1 MQSADERITEEFLR
15 WSFRGQG
22 ITVWPDPVSPEPAFM
37 PYRRSLASADPASD
51 DGRKP
56 TALSS
61 FLRGLSNRLASP
73 APVEEVAEIAESEPR
88 SLVRGDLSEIQILA
102 PADQTF
108 RIEDYDCFLAGIG
121 ACAEP
126 VAFEILT
133 DEKGISAQFAA
144 SPTDLPQLRG
154 QLEAFFPESIFVER
168 EGALRR
174 AWDSAAGEY
183 FAAAEF
189 SLEREFVLPVVAA
202 RLDMFV
208 GLVALM
214 DGLREG
220 EMGVFQVIAEPVR
233 HPWAEH
239 ALRSV
244 TDDSGKALFDN
255 APELF
260 SGAKEKV
267 SVPLYAAVVRA
278 AFRGGDSDRIEALVA
293 SIASTLR
300 AFEGEGGNHLVL
312 AGNDEYPGDE
322 HAEDVLLRQSRR
334 SGIILNA
341 HELSALV
348 HLPSEDIRSSKF
360 VRHDRATRSA
370 PATVT
375 SREGVLLGHN
385 LHAGISTPVRLNP
398 EQRLRHTHI
407 IGASGTG
414 KSTLL
419 FNLVRHDI
427 ESGGGLAVLDP
438 HGDLV
443 DRILG
448 VIPAERVKD
457 VVLLDPSDADYPV
470 GFNILHAHSEL
481 EKTLLAS
488 DLVSVFQRLS
498 TSWGDQMGSVL
509 SHAVLAFLESDK
521 GGSLLDLRRFLL
533 EPAFR
538 AAFLETVRDPEV
550 VYYWRH
556 GFSQLTG
563 NKSVGPILTRLETF
577 LTPKSIR
584 YIVAQRE
591 NRLDFADI
599 LDTGKIFLA
608 KLSQGAIGR
617 ENSYLLGTLL
627 VSKFQQLAMARQGR
641 AEKDRRDFF
650 LYIDEFHNFMTP
662 SMAEILAG
670 ARKYRMGLVLAH
682 QELRQLERDREVSSA
697 VMGNAYSRIS
707 FRVGD
712 ADARAL
718 EAGFS
723 HFASR
728 DLQNLGTGEAVCRIE
743 RSDFDFNLKVIL
755 PTLPDDAE
763 ALERRREVIAASR
776 IAYGRPRADVETA
789 LGLSRE
795 AQGSTPLPTIEPTP
809 LRIEN
814 PAQPVPVPTRTEISP
829 VKTLSALPP
838 SPGRGGQQHKY
849 LQTFIKQWAEG
860 MGWRTAIEA
869 PVPGDPG
876 SVDVLLS
883 KGEISIACEI
893 SVTTSVEHEI
903 RNLEKCAVGGFTHMV
918 SVSPEAKRAREI
930 EQAARQAIESTA
942 FARMRFLTPDGLF
955 AFVQEMDAKQA
966 AKETTVKGYK
976 VKVNYKPMND
986 ADRLARTDEVSAVV
1000 AKSLRRMKTGKDR

>member
-22 ITVWPDPVSPEPAFM
+22 FHVFVDPVSPEPAFM
-37 PYRRSLASADPASD
+37 PYRRALPPADPAND

-61 FLRGLSNRLASP
+61 FLRGLGNRLAPP
-73 APVEEVAEIAESEPR
+73 APAEEAEEMRESEPR
-88 SLVRGDLSEIQILA
+88 RLVRSDLTELQIFA
-102 PADQTF
+102 PADQSF
-108 RIEDYDCFLAGIG
+108 RKEDYECFLAGIST
-121 ACAEP
+121 CAEP
-126 VAFEILT
+126 VAFEILS
-133 DEKGISAQFAA
+133 DEGGVSAQFTAN
-144 SPTDLPQLRG
+144 PTDLPYLRG
-154 QLEAFFPESIFVER
+154 QLEAFFPDSVFVER

-174 AWDSAAGEY
+174 SWDKAGGDY
-183 FAAAEF
+183 FAVVEF
-189 SLEREFVLPVVAA
+189 GLEREFVLPVRAA
-202 RLDMFV
+202 KLDLYV
-208 GLVALM
+208 GLVALLG
-214 DGLREG
+214 GLREG
-220 EMGVFQVIAEPVR
+220 EMGVFQVIVEPVR

-244 TDDSGKALFDN
+244 TDGGRKALFDN

-278 AFRGGDSDRIEALVA
+278 AFRGDDCDRIEELVTG
-293 SIASTLR
+293 IAGTLR
-300 AFEGEGGNHLVL
+300 AFESEGGNRFVL
-312 AGNDEYPGDE
+312 LGNDEYPSDE
-322 HAEDVLLRQSRR
+322 HAEDMLLRQSRR
-334 SGIILNA
+334 SGMILNA
-341 HELSALV
+341 HELAALV
-348 HLPSEDIRSSKF
+348 HLPSRDIRSQKL
-360 VRHDRATRSA
+360 VRHDRPTRQA
-370 PATVT
+370 PAIAT
-375 SREGVLLGHN
+375 SEKGVLLGHN

-398 EQRLRHTHI
+398 EQRLRHMHI

-427 ESGGGLAVLDP
+427 ENGGGVAVLDP

-448 VIPAERVKD
+448 VMPPERIKD
-457 VVLLDPSDADYPV
+457 VVLLDPSYAEYPV

-509 SHAVLAFLESDK
+509 SHAVLAFLESDR

-538 AAFLETVRDPEV
+538 AAFLESVRDPEV
-550 VYYWRH
+550 VYYWQK

-563 NKSVGPILTRLETF
+563 GKSVGPILTRLETF

-584 YIVAQRE
+584 CMVGQRE

-608 KLSQGAIGR
+608 KLSQGAIGK

-627 VSKFQQLAMARQGR
+627 VSKFQQLAMARQGQ
-641 AEKDRRDFF
+641 AERDRRDYF
-650 LYIDEFHNFMTP
+650 LYVDEFHNFMTP

-670 ARKYRMGLVLAH
+670 ARKYRLGMVMAH

-718 EAGFS
+718 ETGFS
-723 HFASR
+723 HFEAK
-728 DLQNLGTGEAVCRIE
+728 DLQNLGTGEAICRVE

-755 PTLPDDAE
+755 PTLPEDAE
-763 ALERRREVIAASR
+763 ASKRRQEVIAASR
-776 IAYGRPRADVETA
+776 SAYGRPRAEVEAVLGLTREERAAAPPPARLVTTSPEKPTQITPAPAKPTA
-789 LGLSRE
+789 L
-795 AQGSTPLPTIEPTP
+795 PI
-809 LRIEN
+809 I
-814 PAQPVPVPTRTEISP
+814 
-829 VKTLSALPP
+829 LPP
-838 SPGRGGQQHKY
+838 PSTPGRGGKEHKY

-869 PVPGDPG
+869 PVPGGSG

-883 KGEISIACEI
+883 KGEVTVACEI
-893 SVTTSVEHEI
+893 SVTTSPAHEVE
-903 RNLEKCAVGGFTHMV
+903 NLEKCLNGGFTHVV
-918 SVSPEAKRAREI
+918 SVSADRKRVREI
-930 EQAARQAIESTA
+930 EEKAKAVIPEELRGQLRYATVEELFEFVT
-942 FARMRFLTPDGLF
+942 GLN
-955 AFVQEMDAKQA
+955 AGMA
-966 AKETTVKGYK
+966 ETTKTVKGYK
-976 VKVNYKPMND
+976 VKVSYRSLSLD
-986 ADRLARTDEVSAVV
+986 EQAARTGSV
-1000 AKSLRRMKTGKDR
+1000 ASVIARSLRRLKEKR